1 MPGDGLRS
9 RSDRSVRPTGGRN
22 GPGTAG
28 ISQHSVKLPPQGQAS
43 GEIGP
48 RALGN
53 GGFPGFKVRIRRG
66 RGGQSQVV
74 CLYLNY
80 YLSLSLLL
88 SASEWRHFAGTK
100 MTSPLEQADDGGGLT
115 ISSMVKEF
123 QGLKDK
129 FKREDADSREL
140 SVYIYFE
147 LLSPYSFSLLRP

>member
-1 MPGDGLRS
+1 MSQRWRRRTNGRTLRL
-9 RSDRSVRPTGGRN
+9 RVRRVTGTGRPQAVEMTRNRDLN
-22 GPGTAG
+22 G
-28 ISQHSVKLPPQGQAS
+28 
-43 GEIGP
+43 
-48 RALGN
+48 
-53 GGFPGFKVRIRRG
+53 
-66 RGGQSQVV
+66 
-74 CLYLNY
+74 
-80 YLSLSLLL
+80 YLSLRVRVRLNISGLKGQLEEGNPSLAVNIKYLFL
-88 SASEWRHFAGTK
+88 SYYLPRVAPLRGTK

>member
-1 MPGDGLRS
+1 MSQRWRRRTNGRTLRL
-9 RSDRSVRPTGGRN
+9 RVRRVTGTGRPQAVEMTRNRDLN
-22 GPGTAG
+22 G
-28 ISQHSVKLPPQGQAS
+28 
-43 GEIGP
+43 
-48 RALGN
+48 
-53 GGFPGFKVRIRRG
+53 
-66 RGGQSQVV
+66 
-74 CLYLNY
+74 
-80 YLSLSLLL
+80 YLSLRVRVRLNISGLKGQLEEGNPSLAVNIKCTYLPRVAPL
-88 SASEWRHFAGTK
+88 RGTK

>member
-1 MPGDGLRS
+1 VSQRWRRRTNGRTLRL
-9 RSDRSVRPTGGRN
+9 RVRVTGTGRPQAVEMTRNRDLN
-22 GPGTAG
+22 G
-28 ISQHSVKLPPQGQAS
+28 
-43 GEIGP
+43 
-48 RALGN
+48 
-53 GGFPGFKVRIRRG
+53 
-66 RGGQSQVV
+66 
-74 CLYLNY
+74 
-80 YLSLSLLL
+80 YLSLRVRVRLNISGLLVKGQIVYLFL
-88 SASEWRHFAGTK
+88 SYYLPPKAPLRGTK

>member
-1 MPGDGLRS
+1 MSQRWRRRTNGRTLRL
-9 RSDRSVRPTGGRN
+9 RVRVTGTGRPQAVEMTRNRDLN
-22 GPGTAG
+22 G
-28 ISQHSVKLPPQGQAS
+28 
-43 GEIGP
+43 
-48 RALGN
+48 
-53 GGFPGFKVRIRRG
+53 
-66 RGGQSQVV
+66 
-74 CLYLNY
+74 
-80 YLSLSLLL
+80 YLSLRVRVRLNISGLKGQLEEGKSPAANIKCTFSLATICLRVVPL
-88 SASEWRHFAGTK
+88 RGTK

>member
-1 MPGDGLRS
+1 MSQRWRRRTNGRTLRL
-9 RSDRSVRPTGGRN
+9 RVRVTGTGRPQAVEMTRNRDLN
-22 GPGTAG
+22 G
-28 ISQHSVKLPPQGQAS
+28 
-43 GEIGP
+43 
-48 RALGN
+48 
-53 GGFPGFKVRIRRG
+53 
-66 RGGQSQVV
+66 
-74 CLYLNY
+74 
-80 YLSLSLLL
+80 YLSLRVRVRLNISGLKGQLEEGNPSPAANIKCTSSLATICLRVVPL
-88 SASEWRHFAGTK
+88 RGTK

>member
-1 MPGDGLRS
+1 MSQRWRRRTNGRTLRL
-9 RSDRSVRPTGGRN
+9 RVRVTGTGRPQAVEMTRNRDLN
-22 GPGTAG
+22 G
-28 ISQHSVKLPPQGQAS
+28 
-43 GEIGP
+43 
-48 RALGN
+48 
-53 GGFPGFKVRIRRG
+53 
-66 RGGQSQVV
+66 
-74 CLYLNY
+74 
-80 YLSLSLLL
+80 YLSLRVRVRLNISGLKGQIVHLFL
-88 SASEWRHFAGTK
+88 TYYLPPKAPLRGTK

>member
-1 MPGDGLRS
+1 MSQRWRRRTNGRTLRL
-9 RSDRSVRPTGGRN
+9 RVRVTGTGRPQAVEMTRNRDLN
-22 GPGTAG
+22 G
-28 ISQHSVKLPPQGQAS
+28 
-43 GEIGP
+43 
-48 RALGN
+48 
-53 GGFPGFKVRIRRG
+53 
-66 RGGQSQVV
+66 
-74 CLYLNY
+74 
-80 YLSLSLLL
+80 YLSLRVRVRLNISGLKGQLEEGKSPAANIKCTFSLATICLRVAPL
-88 SASEWRHFAGTK
+88 RGTK

>member
-1 MPGDGLRS
+1 MSQRWRRRTNGRTLRL
-9 RSDRSVRPTGGRN
+9 RVRRVTGTGRPQAVEMTRNRDLN
-22 GPGTAG
+22 G
-28 ISQHSVKLPPQGQAS
+28 
-43 GEIGP
+43 
-48 RALGN
+48 
-53 GGFPGFKVRIRRG
+53 
-66 RGGQSQVV
+66 
-74 CLYLNY
+74 
-80 YLSLSLLL
+80 YLSLRVRVRLNISGLKGQLEEGNPSPAANIKCTSSLATICLRVVPL
-88 SASEWRHFAGTK
+88 RGTK